1 MERARLVG
9 PADKWN
15 VLRKFQIHFLK
26 SNGLEPE
33 HTLVDIGCGVLR
45 GGIPLIDYLDEGNY
59 YGIETR
65 QHVLDEGREEVIAAG
80 LEDKNPHL
88 ICNADG
94 FNELSFPETKFDV
107 MWAYSVLFHMSDE
120 TLQEC
125 LDFVARY
132 LDTNGVF
139 YANVYTGPKHIGVW
153 GNHGL
158 PKIRRPLEEYK
169 RMCTRAGLQNVEVI
183 GTVEDWGLKGVK
195 EVQNK
200 PILKITL

>member
-1 MERARLVG
+1 MERAKLVG
-9 PADKWN
+9 PADKWD

-26 SNGLEPE
+26 SNGLKPE

-80 LEDKNPHL
+80 LEYKNPHL

-94 FNELSFPETKFDV
+94 FDKLSFDVQFDI
-107 MWAYSVLFHMSDE
+107 MWAYSVLFHMTDE

-125 LDFVARY
+125 LNFVANN
-132 LDTNGVF
+132 LAPKGVF
-139 YANVYTGPKHIGVW
+139 YANVYTGPKHVGVW
-153 GNHGL
+153 GKHGL

-169 RMCTRAGLQNVEVI
+169 KMCQVAGLQNVEVI

-195 EVQNK
+195 EIQSK
-200 PILKITL
+200 PILKMTL